1 MPRVEQVAFHPLE
14 NHMTAKSRVQTA
26 AHPAPALRRMQVWGV
41 AGWFAAGAALAAGG
55 VMAAWVLW
63 LGLAAL
69 AAIGWL
75 RGGSMFGSLFGSG
88 TAGPKEVVPGGNA
101 AIVGELLPRF
111 DLATRTWATHLGT
124 AQTQMR
130 EAIDQLLCS
139 FGDIL
144 QELDAL
150 IGAPQNK
157 TGANDDSR
165 AEVLAQCEGQLRQI
179 LSNFEGFVRS
189 RDEVL
194 NTVRTLS
201 NASGSLREMAEDVSS
216 LARQTNLLSLNAAI
230 EAARAGPS
238 GRGFAVVAGE
248 VRRLSQESGQT
259 GKRIGSQVEEFSLS
273 MRQAMAQATRSAAS
287 DTLTIQSSEA
297 SINQVVERMDST
309 VKQLHQRAADQ
320 TLQGQ
325 LIKTQV
331 EQVLIAFQFQDR
343 VHQIL
348 DQLRDSMQS
357 ATDSLEQ
364 SLADGQLPDARAW
377 QAVLSAGYTTAEQR
391 AVTRGTPAGSS
402 HAASQSASHATNAE
416 TTFF

>member
-1 MPRVEQVAFHPLE
+1 
-14 NHMTAKSRVQTA
+14 MTAMTRVRPATRLAPGLRRVQI
-26 AHPAPALRRMQVWGV
+26 LGV
-41 AGWFAAGAALAAGG
+41 VGWCAAGGALAAGG
-55 VMAAWVLW
+55 LTAAWVLW
-63 LGLAAL
+63 LGLAGL
-69 AAIGWL
+69 AAIWWL
-75 RGGSMFGSLFGSG
+75 KSGMAVGSG
-88 TAGPKEVVPGGNA
+88 AAGPNDVLPGGNA
-101 AIVGELLPRF
+101 AIVGELLPRL
-111 DLATRTWATHLGT
+111 DVATRTWTTHLGT

-130 EAIDQLLCS
+130 EAIDQLLGS
-139 FGDIL
+139 FDDIL

-150 IGAPQNK
+150 IGTPENK
-157 TGANDDSR
+157 AGANSDSR

-179 LSNFEGFVRS
+179 LGNFEGFVRS

-201 NASGSLREMAEDVSS
+201 DASGSLRAMAEDVSS

-248 VRRLSQESGQT
+248 VRRLSAESGQT
-259 GKRIGSQVEEFSLS
+259 GKRIGSQVDKFSQS
-273 MRQAMAQATRSAAS
+273 MQQAMAQATQSAAS
-287 DTLTIQSSEA
+287 DTLTIRSSEA
-297 SINQVVERMDST
+297 SINQVVERVDDA

-325 LIKTQV
+325 LIKAQV

-348 DQLRDSMQS
+348 DQLRDSMHA
-357 ATDSLEQ
+357 ATASLKQ
-364 SLADGQLPDARAW
+364 SLADGRIPDAESW
-377 QAVLSAGYTTAEQR
+377 QAVLGSGYTTAEQR
-391 AVTRGTPAGSS
+391 AVTQGAPVNTSPA
-402 HAASQSASHATNAE
+402 ANVE

>member
-1 MPRVEQVAFHPLE
+1 
-14 NHMTAKSRVQTA
+14 MTAITRDRTETHLAPGVRRVQMMA
-26 AHPAPALRRMQVWGV
+26 V
-41 AGWFAAGAALAAGG
+41 AGWCAAGGALAAGG
-55 VMAAWVLW
+55 LTAAWMLW
-63 LGLAAL
+63 LVLPGL

-75 RGGSMFGSLFGSG
+75 QRGRVFGPG
-88 TAGPKEVVPGGNA
+88 AVGPSEAQPGGNA
-101 AIVGELLPRF
+101 TIIGELLPRF
-111 DLATRTWATHLGT
+111 DVATRTWATHLGT

-130 EAIDQLLCS
+130 EAIDQLLGS

-144 QELDAL
+144 RELDAL
-150 IGAPQNK
+150 IGAPETK
-157 TGANDDSR
+157 AGANDDSR

-179 LSNFEGFVRS
+179 LGNFEGFVRS

-201 NASGSLREMAEDVSS
+201 DASGSLRVMAEDVSS

-248 VRRLSQESGQT
+248 VRRLSAESGLT
-259 GKRIGSQVEEFSLS
+259 GKRIGSQVEEFSQS
-273 MRQAMAQATRSAAS
+273 MQKAMAQATQSAAS
-287 DTLTIQSSEA
+287 DTLTIHASEA
-297 SINQVVERMDST
+297 SINQVVERVDDA

-320 TLQGQ
+320 TSQGH
-325 LIKTQV
+325 LIKAQV

-348 DQLRDSMQS
+348 DQLRDSMQA
-357 ATDSLEQ
+357 ATASLEQ
-364 SLADGQLPDARAW
+364 SLADGQLPDAQAW

-391 AVTRGTPAGSS
+391 SVTRGAPADSS
-402 HAASQSASHATNAE
+402 QAASPAANV
-416 TTFF
+416 